1 MEDGKF
7 RKDSIEMGLASTSLS
22 YRFRLRSATVFDF
35 AQLPF
40 STSLSY
46 RFRLRSATVFDFAQL
61 LFLASLSFRGR
72 SLEK

>member
-1 MEDGKF
+1 
-7 RKDSIEMGLASTSLS
+7 MGLASTSLS

-46 RFRLRSATVFDFAQL
+46 RFRFRSVTVFGFSQL
-61 LFLASLSFRGR
+61 PWAEFRKINKCDR
-72 SLEK
+72 NEVIALIRVKLEK